1 MTQTAWLGLLGA
13 LLWAGLSAGA
23 TVRPRAPERNAVDPY
38 GITTFVDRFEG
49 KKRAC
54 VVAVGDGSSYMGL
67 YVFDRWGNC
76 VAKDDASEVF
86 ATRDDLAVEWY
97 PAETAEYTIDVRN
110 FGSSRNIFNISIR

>member
-1 MTQTAWLGLLGA
+1 MKQAACLGLLGA
-13 LLWAGLSAGA
+13 LLLASGSGGA
-23 TVRPRAPERNAVDPY
+23 PVRERKPERNAVDAF
-38 GITTFVDRFEG
+38 GVTTFVDRFEG

-54 VVAVGDGSSYMGL
+54 VVAIGDGSTYMGF

-97 PAETAEYTIDVRN
+97 PSETADYTVDVRN
-110 FGSSRNIFNISIR
+110 FGSARNTFNISIR